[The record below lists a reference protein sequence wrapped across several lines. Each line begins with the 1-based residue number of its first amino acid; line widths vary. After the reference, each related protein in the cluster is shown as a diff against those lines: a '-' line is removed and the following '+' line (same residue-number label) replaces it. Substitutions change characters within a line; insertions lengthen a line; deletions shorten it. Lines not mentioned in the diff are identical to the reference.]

1 MNYRHVFHAG
11 NFADVLKHALL
22 LEALDVLRADPT
34 PLEVLDTHAGGGL
47 DDLQDARALRSARP
61 GWGPRA

>member
-22 LEALDVLRADPT
+22 LEALVVL
-34 PLEVLDTHAGGGL
+34 PLPAATCSHTCAC
-47 DDLQDARALRSARP
+47 
-61 GWGPRA
+61 